1 VRLGLDSVRGI
12 GTELAERIVAERPYA
27 DITELSRKAGLTTT
41 QLESLATAGAFDG
54 FGLDRR
60 EALWMSGYAESAGQL
75 PGSTPTPPPPTLPGM
90 SEEELT
96 LADLWAT
103 KISPE
108 RHPIEHFRADLEKA
122 GILPITTLW
131 QSEPGRRVKVAG
143 LITHRQRPGTAM
155 GITFL
160 NLEDETGM
168 LNVICSQGVMR
179 AHRQAARNRVAVII
193 RGKLER
199 DDGVVNLVADQVL
212 PLDVL
217 VPGAGSALQVRQTS
231 RDFR

>member
-1 VRLGLDSVRGI
+1 
-12 GTELAERIVAERPYA
+12 
-27 DITELSRKAGLTTT
+27 
-41 QLESLATAGAFDG
+41 
-54 FGLDRR
+54 
-60 EALWMSGYAESAGQL
+60 MSD
-75 PGSTPTPPPPTLPGM
+75 
-90 SEEELT
+90 EELT

-103 KISPE
+103 KVSPE
-108 RHPIEHFRADLEKA
+108 RHPIEHLRADLDAA

-131 QSEPGRRVKVAG
+131 QTEPGRRVRVAG
-143 LITHRQRPGTAM
+143 LVTHRQRPGTAL

-179 AHRQAARNRVAVII
+179 AHRQAARHRVAVII

-199 DDGVVNLVADQVL
+199 NDGVVNLVADQVV
-212 PLDVL
+212 PLDEL

>member
-1 VRLGLDSVRGI
+1 M
-12 GTELAERIVAERPYA
+12 AERQLSPYV
-27 DITELSRKAGLTTT
+27 DITDLSRRAGLTSA
-41 QLESLATAGAFDG
+41 QLEALATAGAFDG

-60 EALWMSGYAESAGQL
+60 QALWMSGYAESEGQL
-75 PGSTPTPPPPTLPGM
+75 PGSTPAPAPPTLPGM

-108 RHPIEHFRADLEKA
+108 RHPIEHLRADLDAA
-122 GILPITTLW
+122 GVLPITTLW
-131 QSEPGRRVKVAG
+131 QTEPGRRIRVAG

-193 RGKLER
+193 RGKVER
-199 DDGVVNLVADQVL
+199 NDGVVNLVADQVVS
-212 PLDVL
+212 LDVL
-217 VPGAGSALQVRQTS
+217 VPGAGSALQARQAS